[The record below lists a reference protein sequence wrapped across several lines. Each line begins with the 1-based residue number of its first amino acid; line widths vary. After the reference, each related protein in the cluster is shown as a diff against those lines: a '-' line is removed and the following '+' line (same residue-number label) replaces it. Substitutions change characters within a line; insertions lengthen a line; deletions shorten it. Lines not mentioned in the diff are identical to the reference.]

1 MNEKYKGIREHVAV
15 LYGEERAQAIFEEI
29 VELIEAVDIPEAEP
43 ERWSEKDA
51 LCITYA
57 DSVLGAGTPLETLH
71 RFLTDHVGPLIN
83 TVHILPF
90 YPYSSDDGFAV
101 IDYEAVRHDLG
112 SWDHVFAM
120 SKNHRLVF
128 DCVVNHV
135 SQHSQYMKKYS
146 EGHPDYENFFIEMD
160 PDADVSTV
168 TRPRTLP
175 LLHEYETHRGKKWL
189 WTTFSED
196 QVDLNFGNPR
206 VLIEILRVMLSY
218 AEKGASML
226 RLDAIP
232 YAWKIPGTSCIHL
245 DEAHRLVKL
254 FRDVYE
260 AAAPHV
266 RLLSETNVPHQENL
280 AYFGAEHDEAHMIYN
295 FTLAPMILW
304 SIMRGDGAKLAAWA
318 RGLDIVAEHATYL
331 NITATHDGI
340 GVRPTEEILS
350 DEERQELVQHVL
362 KHGGLMSA
370 RRNSDGTESP
380 YELNISYFDAL
391 THPQSNESL
400 DIQVGR
406 FLVSQA
412 IPMALVGVPGIY
424 IHSLLGSRSYLEGVK
439 QTGRARS
446 INRAQVRIE
455 DLEKELLDE
464 NTIRGSVFTGMK
476 RLLRVRTTRTAFSPV
491 APQKII
497 DFDPAV
503 FAVEREN
510 KATGDRILAL
520 NNLANQPQPVVFG
533 EVMDEPCVNLL
544 NNEEVHDGDVVL
556 DPYEV
561 CWLTPIEAPVNE
573 SVEGHGA

>member
-1 MNEKYKGIREHVAV
+1 MNEQYDRIREHVAV
-15 LYGEERAQAIFEEI
+15 LYGEERAQAIFDEI
-29 VELIEAVDIPEAEP
+29 IELIESVEIPER
-43 ERWSEKDA
+43 EREDWSEKDA

-57 DSVLGAGTPLETLH
+57 DSILGAGTPLETLH
-71 RFLTDHVGPLIN
+71 RFFTDHVGNAIN

-90 YPYSSDDGFAV
+90 YPYSSDDGFSV
-101 IDYEAVRHDLG
+101 IDFDAVRDDLG

-120 SKNHRLVF
+120 SHNHRLVF

-135 SQHSQYMKKYS
+135 SQHSHYMQKYS
-146 EGHPDYENFFIEMD
+146 EGHPDFENFFIEMD
-160 PDADVSTV
+160 PDEDVSAV
-168 TRPRTLP
+168 MRPRTLP
-175 LLHEYETHRGKKWL
+175 LLHEYETSEGKKWL
-189 WTTFSED
+189 WTTFSKD
-196 QVDLNFGNPR
+196 QIDLNFSNPK

-245 DEAHRLVKL
+245 DEVHRLVKL

-280 AYFGAEHDEAHMIYN
+280 AYFGDEHDEAHMIYN

-304 SIMRGDGAKLAAWA
+304 SIIKGDATMLAQWAKQLEV
-318 RGLDIVAEHATYL
+318 VAEHATYL

-340 GVRPTEEILS
+340 GVRPTENILS

-362 KHGGLMSA
+362 KHNGLMSA
-370 RRNSDGTESP
+370 KRNSDGTESP

-391 THPQSNESL
+391 THPQSDEPVDL
-400 DIQVGR
+400 QVAR

-424 IHSLLGSRSYLEGVK
+424 IHSLLGSRSDLAGVK
-439 QTGRARS
+439 RTGRARS
-446 INRAQVRIE
+446 INRAQVNIE
-455 DLEKELLDE
+455 ELERDLLDE
-464 NTIRGSVFTGMK
+464 ASLRGRVFAGMK
-476 RLLRVRTTRTAFSPV
+476 KLLHVRTNRTAFSPV
-491 APQKII
+491 VPQRIL
-497 DFDPAV
+497 DLGPAL

-520 NNLANQPQPVVFG
+520 HNVTDQPQLVDLSAI
-533 EVMDEPCVNLL
+533 MDAPCVDLL
-544 NNEEVHDGDVVL
+544 SELEIHDGDVEL
-556 DPYEV
+556 DPYGV
-561 CWLTPIEAPVNE
+561 VWLTPMDEPEAIEE
-573 SVEGHGA
+573 EEGE